1 MKNTSHKHTWDM
13 IKISIRSSSI
23 RIYALSTRRCYK
35 AGFLSVCACE
45 CVRARVCV
53 RMCGGERERER
64 EGEGEGE
71 GGGAGAGA
79 GTCGLLYDFWDPKCE
94 NRRGGGGGRGQRAM
108 RASLD
113 PSTKLDVGP

>member
-13 IKISIRSSSI
+13 IKISIHSSSI

-53 RMCGGERERER
+53 RMCGGERERESER
-64 EGEGEGE
+64 ERVRGRG
-71 GGGAGAGA
+71 GAGA

-94 NRRGGGGGRGQRAM
+94 NRRGGVGGVEANARCGPRWI
-108 RASLD
+108 
-113 PSTKLDVGP
+113 PVTKLDVGP